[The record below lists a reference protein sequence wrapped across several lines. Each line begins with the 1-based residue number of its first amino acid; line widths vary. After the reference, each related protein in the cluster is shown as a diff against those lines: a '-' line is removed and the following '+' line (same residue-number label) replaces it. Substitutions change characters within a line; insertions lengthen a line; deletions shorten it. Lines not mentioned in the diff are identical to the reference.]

1 MYIQGKEYLQHLA
14 VVPVSIKERAWI
26 LLVWN
31 RRTTLPFVS
40 FISARDVSDFSVR
53 SDLCLLLFFFFSCWL
68 LLLNDREKNLPGS
81 IQLGVILLCI
91 ACSTWSDFSVIAGD
105 TGIHRCYIT
114 VSLLDQYLTSAASPL
129 NAFVSHMNA
138 RILTTTVFLLIS
150 SLLLKNFVN
159 DWSNGVLLRSLQPMP

>member
-53 SDLCLLLFFFFSCWL
+53 SDLCLLLFFFF
-68 LLLNDREKNLPGS
+68 
-81 IQLGVILLCI
+81 
-91 ACSTWSDFSVIAGD
+91 
-105 TGIHRCYIT
+105 
-114 VSLLDQYLTSAASPL
+114 
-129 NAFVSHMNA
+129 
-138 RILTTTVFLLIS
+138 FLLVVAA
-150 SLLLKNFVN
+150 K
-159 DWSNGVLLRSLQPMP
+159 